1 MAMDDHPPG
10 ADPPGADP
18 TGAGPPAHDQ
28 ADARPRAW
36 TTAGTPPPDGALA
49 RYVDEMLALADSL
62 NELPL
67 DGVEPLLGPPRW
79 A

>member
-1 MAMDDHPPG
+1 MDDHPAA
-10 ADPPGADP
+10 ADPAADP
-18 TGAGPPAHDQ
+18 AAHDQ
-28 ADARPRAW
+28 AGA
-36 TTAGTPPPDGALA
+36 PPDAALA
-49 RYVDEMLALADSL
+49 EYLDGILALAESL